1 MGDNS
6 VAWLLVFLIGALFG
20 GIINAAVRQY
30 ATFKE
35 GKGIALA
42 LQGEITAII
51 EIVLK
56 RRYLQHLE
64 KIIQKLSDPAHLLTA
79 NDIFSPRISENYFP
93 VFNSLANKIGLL
105 TDRSAAVAD
114 FYIKAKSIIEDIHAL
129 EEMRDK
135 IVTGAMDIDRPAL
148 LELTTELRDLLH
160 DALRIG
166 IQTVEDL
173 KNFQDRSW
181 IPGIR

>member
-1 MGDNS
+1 MRDNP
-6 VAWLLVFLIGALFG
+6 VAWLLVGALLG
-20 GIINAAVRQY
+20 GLINAAVRQY

-35 GKGIALA
+35 GKAIALA
-42 LQGEITAII
+42 IRGEISGII

-64 KIIQKLSDPAHLLTA
+64 KFIHQLSNPSYQLSG
-79 NDIFSPRISENYFP
+79 NDFFSPRISENYFP

-105 TDRSAAVAD
+105 ADRSDTVAD
-114 FYIKAKSIIEDIHAL
+114 FYTKAKSIIEDIHAL

-135 IVTGAMDIDRPAL
+135 IVTGSMNVERPAL
-148 LELTTELRDLLH
+148 LELTKELHDLLH

-173 KNFQDRSW
+173 KNFQDRTW
-181 IPGIR
+181 ILGIR

>member
-1 MGDNS
+1 MRDNP
-6 VAWLLVFLIGALFG
+6 VAWLLVGALLG
-20 GIINAAVRQY
+20 GVVNAAVGRY

-35 GKGIALA
+35 GKAMALA
-42 LQGEITAII
+42 IRGEISGII

-64 KIIQKLSDPAHLLTA
+64 KFIDQLSNPTYPLSG
-79 NDIFSPRISENYFP
+79 NDVFSPRISENYFP
-93 VFNSLANKIGLL
+93 VFTSLANKIGLL
-105 TDRSAAVAD
+105 ADRSDTVAD
-114 FYIKAKSIIEDIHAL
+114 FYTKAKSIIEDIHAL

-135 IVTGAMDIDRPAL
+135 LARGSRDVDRPAL
-148 LELTTELRDLLH
+148 LELTRELHDLLH

-173 KNFQDRSW
+173 KTFQDRTW
-181 IPGIR
+181 LFVFR

>member
-6 VAWLLVFLIGALFG
+6 VAWLLLGALLG
-20 GIINAAVRQY
+20 GVTNSAVRRY

-42 LQGEITAII
+42 IQGEMTAII

-64 KIIQKLSDPAHLLTA
+64 KIIQKLSDPAHQLTA
-79 NDIFSPRISENYFP
+79 NDFFSPRISENYFP
-93 VFNSLANKIGLL
+93 VFNSLANKVGLL
-105 TDRSAAVAD
+105 DDRSDSIAN
-114 FYIKAKSIIEDIHAL
+114 FYTKAKSIIEDIHAL
-129 EEMRDK
+129 EEIRDK
-135 IVTGAMDIDRPAL
+135 ISTGSKDIDMPAL
-148 LELTTELRDLLH
+148 LELTQELRDLLH

-173 KNFQDRSW
+173 KNFEDRSW
-181 IPGIR
+181 ILGIR

>member
-1 MGDNS
+1 MRDNP
-6 VAWLLVFLIGALFG
+6 VAWLLVGALLG
-20 GIINAAVRQY
+20 GVINAAVRRY

-35 GKGIALA
+35 SKGIALA
-42 LQGEITAII
+42 IRGEITAII

-64 KIIQKLSDPAHLLTA
+64 KFIHQLSDPAYQLTG
-79 NDIFSPRISENYFP
+79 NDIFAPKISQNYFP
-93 VFNSLANKIGLL
+93 VFNRLADKIGWLA
-105 TDRSAAVAD
+105 DRSDTVAD
-114 FYIKAKSIIEDIHAL
+114 FYTKAKSIIEDIHAI

-135 IVTGAMDIDRPAL
+135 IVTGSMDIDKLVL

-166 IQTVEDL
+166 FQAVEDL
-173 KNFQDRSW
+173 KTFQDRTW
-181 IPGIR
+181 FFVFR

>member
-1 MGDNS
+1 MRDNA
-6 VAWLLVFLIGALFG
+6 VTWLLLGALLG
-20 GIINAAVRQY
+20 GVINAAVRRY

-42 LQGEITAII
+42 IQGEIAALI

-64 KIIQKLSDPAHLLTA
+64 KIIQKLSDPAHQLTA

-114 FYIKAKSIIEDIHAL
+114 FYTKAKSVIEDIHAL
-129 EEMRDK
+129 EEMRDN
-135 IVTGAMDIDRPAL
+135 ITTGSKDIDRPAL

-160 DALRIG
+160 DAMRIG
-166 IQTVEDL
+166 IQAVEDL

-181 IPGIR
+181 MLGIR

>member
-1 MGDNS
+1 MRDNPI
-6 VAWLLVFLIGALFG
+6 AWLLVGALLG
-20 GIINAAVRQY
+20 GVINAAVRRY

-35 GKGIALA
+35 AKGIALA
-42 LQGEITAII
+42 IQGEITAII

-64 KIIQKLSDPAHLLTA
+64 KFMHQLSDPTCQLTGS
-79 NDIFSPRISENYFP
+79 DIFAPGISQNYFP

-105 TDRSAAVAD
+105 VDRSDTVAD
-114 FYIKAKSIIEDIHAL
+114 FYTKAKSIIEDIHAL

-135 IVTGAMDIDRPAL
+135 IVTGAIDVDRPAL
-148 LELTTELRDLLH
+148 RELTKELHDLLH

-181 IPGIR
+181 ILGIR

>member
-1 MGDNS
+1 MKDNP
-6 VAWLLVFLIGALFG
+6 VAWLLLGALLG
-20 GIINAAVRQY
+20 GVINAAVRRY

-42 LQGEITAII
+42 IQGEITSII

-64 KIIQKLSDPAHLLTA
+64 KVIHKLSDPAYQLTG
-79 NDIFSPRISENYFP
+79 NDFFSPRISENYFP

-105 TDRSAAVAD
+105 VGRSDTVAD
-114 FYIKAKSIIEDIHAL
+114 FYTKAKSIIEDIHAL
-129 EEMRDK
+129 AEMRDK
-135 IVTGAMDIDRPAL
+135 ITTGSKDVDRFAL
-148 LELTTELRDLLH
+148 LELTKELHDLLH
-160 DALRIG
+160 DTLRIG

-181 IPGIR
+181 ILGIR